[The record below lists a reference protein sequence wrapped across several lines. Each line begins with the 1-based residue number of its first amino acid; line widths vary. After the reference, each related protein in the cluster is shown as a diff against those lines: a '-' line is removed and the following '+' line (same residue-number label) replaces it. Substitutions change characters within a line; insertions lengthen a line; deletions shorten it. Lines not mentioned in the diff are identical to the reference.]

1 MRWDMSNELIE
12 ERNQFYFLTLRLK
25 GMLDKWQDFW
35 FELKGHPTALGGG
48 LIVLIYIFIAV
59 FAPAIAPYGP
69 DQNVFDYRLAAP
81 VWMEGSAPG
90 YLFGGDELGRDLFT
104 RIIYGTRISLLVGV
118 LSVTISAAIGIIL
131 GLTAGYFRGWFDNL
145 VSRFADLLL
154 AFPFLIFAIGIMA
167 ITGPGFG
174 NLIMALTFKGWVE
187 FYRLVRG
194 DVMSEKTKEYVDA
207 ARINGRSNPYI
218 MFREILPNII
228 NTIIVVA
235 TLRIGYMVI
244 MEASLSYLGLG
255 IQDQAAWGSM
265 IKAGKD
271 YMMTAWWVSTLPGL
285 FLLAFVLSVNLLG
298 EGLRDILDP
307 RLKVE

>member
-1 MRWDMSNELIE
+1 MNNESVE
-12 ERNQFYFLTLRLK
+12 KRNQLHFLMLRWNIVLENWK
-25 GMLDKWQDFW
+25 EFW

-48 LIVLIYIFIAV
+48 LIVILYVVIAC
-59 FAPAIAPYGP
+59 FASVIAPFGP
-69 DQNVFDYRLAAP
+69 DQNFFEYRLAAP
-81 VWMEGSAPG
+81 AWMEGSAPG
-90 YLFGGDELGRDLFT
+90 YLFGGDELGRDLFS

-118 LSVTISAAIGIIL
+118 ISVTISAAIGVVL
-131 GLTAGYFRGWFDNL
+131 GLLAGYFRGWFDSL

-154 AFPFLIFAIGIMA
+154 AFPFLIFAIGVMA

-194 DVMSEKTKEYVDA
+194 DVMAEKTKEYVDA
-207 ARINGRSNPYI
+207 ARINGQNDLVI

-228 NTIIVVA
+228 NTILVVG

-244 MEASLSYLGLG
+244 VEASLSYLGLG

-271 YMMTAWWVSTLPGL
+271 YMMSAWWVSTLPGL
-285 FLLAFVLSVNLLG
+285 FLLVFVLAVNLLG

-307 RLKVE
+307 RLKTE

>member
-1 MRWDMSNELIE
+1 MNNELIE
-12 ERNQFYFLTLRLK
+12 QRNRLYFLTVRFRVTLENWK
-25 GMLDKWQDFW
+25 EFW
-35 FELKGHPTALGGG
+35 FELKGHPTALAGC
-48 LIVLIYIFIAV
+48 LIVLLYVFIAV
-59 FAPAIAPYGP
+59 FASAIAPFGP
-69 DQNVFDYRLAAP
+69 DENVFAYRLAPPAF
-81 VWMEGSAPG
+81 MEDSVPG
-90 YLFGGDELGRDLFT
+90 YLFGGDELGRDLFS

-118 LSVTISAAIGIIL
+118 LSVAISATIGIVL
-131 GLTAGYFRGWFDNL
+131 GLLAGYFRGWFDNL
-145 VSRFADLLL
+145 ISRFADLLL
-154 AFPFLIFAIGIMA
+154 AFPFLIFAIGIMS

-207 ARINGRSNPYI
+207 ARINGRNNLYI
-218 MFREILPNII
+218 MFREILPNIV
-228 NTIIVVA
+228 NTIIVVG

-285 FLLAFVLSVNLLG
+285 FLLAFVLAVNLFG

-307 RLKVE
+307 RLKAE

>member
-1 MRWDMSNELIE
+1 
-12 ERNQFYFLTLRLK
+12 
-25 GMLDKWQDFW
+25 
-35 FELKGHPTALGGG
+35 
-48 LIVLIYIFIAV
+48 
-59 FAPAIAPYGP
+59 
-69 DQNVFDYRLAAP
+69 
-81 VWMEGSAPG
+81 
-90 YLFGGDELGRDLFT
+90 
-104 RIIYGTRISLLVGV
+104 
-118 LSVTISAAIGIIL
+118 
-131 GLTAGYFRGWFDNL
+131 
-145 VSRFADLLL
+145 
-154 AFPFLIFAIGIMA
+154 MA

>member
-1 MRWDMSNELIE
+1 MNDELIVKK
-12 ERNQFYFLTLRLK
+12 NQLYFLTLRLK
-25 GMLDKWQDFW
+25 GLLNKWKEFW
-35 FELKGHPTALGGG
+35 FELKGHPTALGGS
-48 LIVLIYIFIAV
+48 LVVIIYVFIAV
-59 FAPAIAPYGP
+59 FAPAIAPFGP
-69 DQNVFDYRLAAP
+69 DENFFEYRLAP
-81 VWMEGSAPG
+81 PFWMEDSVPG
-90 YLFGGDELGRDLFT
+90 YLLGGDELGRDLFS
-104 RIIYGTRISLLVGV
+104 RIIYGTRVSLLVGII
-118 LSVTISAAIGIIL
+118 SVSISATIGIVL
-131 GLTAGYFRGWFDNL
+131 GLLAGYFRGWFDNL
-145 VSRFADLLL
+145 ISRFADLLL
-154 AFPFLIFAIGIMA
+154 AFPFLIFAIGVMA

-194 DVMSEKTKEYVDA
+194 DVMAEKTKEYVDA
-207 ARINGRSNPYI
+207 ARINGQNNLYI

-228 NTIIVVA
+228 NTILVVG

-285 FLLAFVLSVNLLG
+285 FLLAFVLAVNLFG

-307 RLKVE
+307 RLKAE

>member
-1 MRWDMSNELIE
+1 MNNELIVQK
-12 ERNQFYFLTLRLK
+12 NQLYFLTLRLR
-25 GMLDKWQDFW
+25 GLLYKWKDFW
-35 FELKGHPTALGGG
+35 FELKGRPTALGGG
-48 LIVLIYIFIAV
+48 VIVIIYVFIAV
-59 FAPAIAPYGP
+59 FAPAIAPFGP
-69 DQNVFDYRLAAP
+69 DENFFEYRLAAP
-81 VWMEGSAPG
+81 FWMEGSTPE
-90 YLFGGDELGRDLFT
+90 YLFGGDELGRDLIS
-104 RIIYGTRISLLVGV
+104 RIIYGTRVSLLVGV
-118 LSVTISAAIGIIL
+118 ISVTISATIGIAL
-131 GLTAGYFRGWFDNL
+131 GLLAGYFRGWFDNL

-154 AFPFLIFAIGIMA
+154 AFPFLIFAIGVMA

-194 DVMSEKTKEYVDA
+194 DVMAEKTKEYVDA
-207 ARINGRSNPYI
+207 ARINGQNNLYI

-228 NTIIVVA
+228 NTILVVG

-285 FLLAFVLSVNLLG
+285 FLLAFVLAVNLFG